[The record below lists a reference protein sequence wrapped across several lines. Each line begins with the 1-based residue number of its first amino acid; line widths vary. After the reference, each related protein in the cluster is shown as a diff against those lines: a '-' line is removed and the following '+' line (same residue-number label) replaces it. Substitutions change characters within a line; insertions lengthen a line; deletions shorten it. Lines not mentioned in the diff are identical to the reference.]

1 MKKRWIGYA
10 AFMAALTKLFNK
22 TGLMA
27 LVSAVTLYTVPG
39 FARSGGVPGVAGS
52 GGYSGVVRSGGNE
65 VHVRGQDIS
74 GAVGSWG
81 YPGVAGPGGYPGV
94 AGYGGYYP
102 RWRHTWSKGYSA
114 EIYTTSSGFVPC
126 RSLTLR
132 GLDHRCSFVPS

>member
-10 AFMAALTKLFNK
+10 AFISVLTKLPNK
-22 TGLMA
+22 TGLMT
-27 LVSAVTLYTVPG
+27 LVIAVMLYM
-39 FARSGGVPGVAGS
+39 VPGVAES
-52 GGYSGVVRSGGNE
+52 GAND

-102 RWRHTWSKGYSA
+102 RWRHTWSKGYSGRA
-114 EIYTTSSGFVPC
+114 GTPGVPG
-126 RSLTLR
+126 RAGSP
-132 GLDHRCSFVPS
+132 GVPGVAGSE